1 MVGDRPPP
9 RPCIATTWW
18 CSPVS
23 DRGGVA
29 AIGDRARV
37 AARALSVAG
46 TAAKNAALHACA
58 DALLDA
64 APAVLEANRADV
76 DSAVDGGLRGALV
89 DRLTLSHARLVGMA
103 DGLRAIAALPDPV
116 GEVMEEWDR
125 PNGLHIRR
133 VRVPLGVI
141 AVIYEARPN
150 VTSDVAGL
158 CLKAGSAAIL
168 RGSSTALRTNTVV
181 TATLRGALGA
191 GEVPADA
198 VQLVE
203 DTGRESAAA
212 LMRLRG
218 SIDLLIPRGGP
229 ALIADIV
236 EHATVPYV
244 IDGDGNCHVYVD
256 AAADLEMARR
266 IVVNAKVSK
275 PSVCNAAEKLLVH
288 SAVAETFL
296 PAVAAELV
304 AAGVELRG
312 DDRARLLV
320 PTMAAAGDDDWDT
333 EYLDLVMAVRVV
345 EDLDSAIE
353 HVRAHGSGHTEAII
367 TGDRAAARRFIDGC
381 PAAVVNVNAS
391 TRFTDGGEF
400 GFGAE
405 IGNSTQ
411 RLHAR
416 GPMGLREL
424 TTYRIEVWGDGQV
437 RE

>member
-1 MVGDRPPP
+1 M
-9 RPCIATTWW
+9 TWW
-18 CSPVS
+18 FSPVP
-23 DRGGVA
+23 DQPGVA
-29 AIGDRARV
+29 AIGKRARV
-37 AARALSVAG
+37 AARALSAVD
-46 TAAKNAALHACA
+46 TSAKNTALHACA

-64 APAVLEANRADV
+64 APAVLAANRVDV
-76 DSAVDGGLRGALV
+76 ETAVAGGLRGALV
-89 DRLTLSHARLVGMA
+89 DRLTLTEPRLSAMA
-103 DGLRAIAALPDPV
+103 DGLRGIATLPDPV
-116 GEVMEEWDR
+116 GEVIEEWDR

-158 CLKAGSAAIL
+158 CLKAGSAAVL
-168 RGSSTALRTNTVV
+168 RGSSTALRTNSIV
-181 TATLRGALGA
+181 TATLRDALAG
-191 GEVPADA
+191 GEVPVDA
-198 VQLVE
+198 VQLVAN
-203 DTGRESAAA
+203 TSRESAAE
-212 LMRLRG
+212 LMRLRE

-229 ALIADIV
+229 ALIADII

-256 AAADLEMARR
+256 AAADLEMACRV
-266 IVVNAKVSK
+266 VVNAKVSK

-288 SAVAETFL
+288 AAVAETFI
-296 PAVAAELV
+296 PVVAAALI
-304 AAGVELRG
+304 ASGVELRG
-312 DDRARLLV
+312 DDRARRLV
-320 PTMAAAGDDDWDT
+320 PAMTAATDDDWDT
-333 EYLDLVMAVRVV
+333 EYLNLVMAVRVV
-345 EDLDSAIE
+345 DDLDAAVE

-424 TTYRIEVWGDGQV
+424 TTYRIEVWGTGQV